1 MKAPALKG
9 IQDLSVRYVPVRLR
23 IKVVRHE
30 MTGVGEEV
38 ARGVS
43 RFKKGDRVV
52 VLFSGREGACEHC
65 QCGNSLFAAITLNLK
80 RWPAT
85 SCTMWKSA
93 PF

>member
-1 MKAPALKG
+1 
-9 IQDLSVRYVPVRLR
+9 
-23 IKVVRHE
+23 

-38 ARGVS
+38 ARGVI

-52 VLFSGREGACEHC
+52 VLFSGREGACEYC

-85 SCTMWKSA
+85 RCTMWESA
-93 PF
+93 PFQSG